1 MIAWSLI
8 CFRDQILFWSET
20 HRLTGWFCLRFAL
33 PSTCTSAG
41 EDGYEISTT
50 LTVIWEHQLFYRFL
64 IFIFFP
70 KTSYLYKI
78 NIRKNPER
86 ERECVIVIR
95 WNKYKVY
102 LPEFTWRGIFRNHI
116 WRSWYSKVR
125 RWIMIWCRFESV
137 AGLYTE
143 AGCRWKHNTATHV
156 REGGPGR
163 DLEKYRFNGQT
174 LQTLD
179 FKHYAP
185 LFHDPRTSPIYIS

>member
-1 MIAWSLI
+1 
-8 CFRDQILFWSET
+8 
-20 HRLTGWFCLRFAL
+20 
-33 PSTCTSAG
+33 
-41 EDGYEISTT
+41 
-50 LTVIWEHQLFYRFL
+50 
-64 IFIFFP
+64 
-70 KTSYLYKI
+70 
-78 NIRKNPER
+78 
-86 ERECVIVIR
+86 
-95 WNKYKVY
+95 
-102 LPEFTWRGIFRNHI
+102 
-116 WRSWYSKVR
+116 
-125 RWIMIWCRFESV
+125 MIWCRFESV